1 MYKQNKPIR
10 ASITIKARVWQRM
23 KDYLQQL
30 NDEKSLKYVSQ
41 SEFISEAI
49 TQLLDKELNNE
60 R

>member
-23 KDYLQQL
+23 RDYLQQV
-30 NDEKSLKYVSQ
+30 NDDKTMKYVSQ

-49 TQLLDKELNNE
+49 EQLLNTELNNE
-60 R
+60 